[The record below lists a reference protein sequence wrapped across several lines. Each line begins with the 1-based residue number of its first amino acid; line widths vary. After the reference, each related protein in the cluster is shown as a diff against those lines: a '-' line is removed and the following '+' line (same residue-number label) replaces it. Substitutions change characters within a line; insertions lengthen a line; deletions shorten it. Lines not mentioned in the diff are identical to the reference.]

1 MSQEIPKERECA
13 PLSHKTSKKGKSYGM
28 REYEGEVISLQEA
41 DRRKKLYET
50 MGSPFQLMAIESAGH
65 NVAQVFLKELNNNN
79 IYLYQKRKIR

>member
-1 MSQEIPKERECA
+1 MCAFVSQDI
-13 PLSHKTSKKGKSYGM
+13 KKGEIIW
-28 REYEGEVISLQEA
+28 EYEGEVISLQEA